1 MFIDNELFGWES
13 AAYGTRAF
21 FALFSLVLT
30 AFVVFTGCCFRTAC
44 KGKVFLT
51 YNIAVCEFIIAIF
64 WCIIAII
71 GETFSVEKYSS
82 FDATVV
88 AMTITIVVTA
98 FKFASYLLVTTYCI
112 NSALKIREIY
122 TNQGREM
129 GVGDQRKRYRQSR
142 VRIWLTISLVLP
154 LIYGVVWLIL
164 TLASFHDF
172 QNYNPEI
179 KAYNISPSIFGYV
192 VSIEK
197 PPFQFDWNL
206 AWLDLQ
212 IVSIFL
218 VNIFLIIMLLVN
230 AVIYMYIACH
240 LAKNRGL
247 YLLDRQ
253 DYRLA
258 CFLAVGKTIFILIE
272 EIVILMPTIT
282 YCICTEN
289 FSNHKFSS
297 DNTIYLTFIILLVPL
312 GVIQGLQGGV
322 HVILYGVFKPG
333 FTGAVRTYH
342 RTPRFVRDRMVRT
355 RASTRRI
362 SQESDALVNSTN

>member
-1 MFIDNELFGWES
+1 MYIDNELFGWET
-13 AAYGTRAF
+13 AAYTTRAF
-21 FALFSLVLT
+21 FALFSLVST
-30 AFVVFTGCCFRTAC
+30 ALVVFTGCCFRTAC
-44 KGKVFLT
+44 KGKVYLT
-51 YNIAVCEFIIAIF
+51 YNIAVCEFIIAIL

-71 GETFSVEKYSS
+71 GETFSVQKYSS

-88 AMTITIVVTA
+88 ALTLTIIVTA

-122 TNQGREM
+122 INQGREM
-129 GVGDQRKRYRQSR
+129 GVGDRRKRYRQSR
-142 VRIWLTISLVLP
+142 IRIWLSISLTLP
-154 LIYGVVWLIL
+154 FIYGVVWLTL

-172 QNYNPEI
+172 QTYNPEI
-179 KAYNISPSIFGYV
+179 QAYNISPGIFGYV

-197 PPFQFDWNL
+197 QPFQLDWNL

-212 IVSIFL
+212 IVSIFF
-218 VNIFLIIMLLVN
+218 VNIFLIVMLIFN
-230 AVIYMYIACH
+230 AIIYIYIACH

-247 YLLDRQ
+247 YLLDKH

-258 CFLAVGKTIFILIE
+258 CFLALGKTIFILIE

-282 YCICTEN
+282 YCICTED
-289 FSNHKFSS
+289 FTSHRFSS
-297 DNTIYLTFIILLVPL
+297 GNTIYVTFIILLISL
-312 GVIQGLQGGV
+312 GVIQGLQGGI

-333 FTGAVRTYH
+333 FTGAIRTFH

-355 RASTRRI
+355 RGNTRQV
-362 SQESDALVNSTN
+362 SQESDALINSTN